1 MPPKKQ
7 EGLLAEI
14 DAVMSREDG
23 HEHVPRPTPT
33 PTERGLAEYKPGDR
47 PLYANPEQFHAPDK
61 PYRAEPLRPFKIQP
75 EPRPYVP
82 APDGTSWA
90 HRRPPEGIVSPVWRQ
105 MNTADLRA
113 EYEAAKVYDAEIAA
127 AKELEALE
135 KIPDPDEEW
144 ARQVEERLAS
154 RPHEH
159 EQDLGPNVP
168 LGKYEA

>member
-90 HRRPPEGIVSPVWRQ
+90 HRRPPEGIVSPVWCQ

-127 AKELEALE
+127 AKEIEALE
-135 KIPDPDEEW
+135 KIPDPEMEEW
-144 ARQVEERLAS
+144 VREITERLA
-154 RPHEH
+154 REQ
-159 EQDLGPNVP
+159 EQDLGPNVSA
-168 LGKYEA
+168 GKYEA